1 MDDELEAR
9 LERIERRLERIY
21 ALLAFVALYLVVS
34 GLVLVALA
42 PISTLD
48 ILVLLA
54 IGAIVIV
61 AFARRESVLPSAR

>member
-9 LERIERRLERIY
+9 LDRIERRLERIL

-54 IGAIVIV
+54 IGVIVIV
-61 AFARRESVLPSAR
+61 AFARRGSVLPSAR

>member
-9 LERIERRLERIY
+9 LDRIERRLERIY
-21 ALLAFVALYLVVS
+21 ALLMFIALCLAVLGVV
-34 GLVLVALA
+34 LIALA

-61 AFARRESVLPSAR
+61 AFTRRESVLASAR

>member
-1 MDDELEAR
+1 MDDIEAR
-9 LERIERRLERIY
+9 LDRIERRLERIY

-34 GLVLVALA
+34 GGVLVALA

-54 IGAIVIV
+54 IGVIVIV
-61 AFARRESVLPSAR
+61 AFTRRESVLPSAR

>member
-9 LERIERRLERIY
+9 LDQIERRLERIY
-21 ALLAFVALYLVVS
+21 ALLMFIALCLVVL
-34 GLVLVALA
+34 GVVLVALA

-48 ILVLLA
+48 IFVLLA